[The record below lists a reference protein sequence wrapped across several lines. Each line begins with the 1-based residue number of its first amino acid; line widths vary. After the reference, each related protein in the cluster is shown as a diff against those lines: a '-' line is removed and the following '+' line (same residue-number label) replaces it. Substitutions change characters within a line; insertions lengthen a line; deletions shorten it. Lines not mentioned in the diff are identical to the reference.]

1 MIESTAKVRKAVIPA
16 AGFGTRMFPA
26 TKVVK
31 KELFPIID
39 KDGRAKPIIQII
51 IEEAIS
57 GGIEEVGVVVQESD
71 NETHRDNAPHRN
83 RDRDSQIFTDYFQA
97 VPSYYE
103 KLSPDKQEYCQYLQ
117 NLGNKITLLTQSEQA
132 GYGHAVF
139 CAKDWV
145 GDEAFLLLLGDHI
158 YASEVTK
165 SCASQI
171 LQVYEQ
177 THKSVIGV
185 RIIPGTEIH
194 HYGCISGNLVADGLI
209 NIETIYEKPDLNYA
223 REKLHVTGMKEDE
236 FLGVFGMY
244 VLTSKIFD
252 YLEENIK
259 QNAREKGEFQLTS
272 CLDKLQKLEGMTGY
286 LVKGRCFDTGMP
298 DVYWQT
304 MIDFRNA

>member
-1 MIESTAKVRKAVIPA
+1 MTESKAKVRKAIIPA

-51 IEEAIS
+51 VEEAINA
-57 GGIEEVGVVVQESD
+57 GIEKVGIVIQKSD
-71 NETHRDNAPHRN
+71 R
-83 RDRDSQIFTDYFQA
+83 QVFTDFFQA
-97 VPSYYE
+97 MPSYYQ
-103 KLSPDKQEYCQYLQ
+103 KLSSEKQEYCQYLQ
-117 NLGNKITLLTQSEQA
+117 NLGSKITLLTQSEQA

-139 CAKDWV
+139 CAKEWV
-145 GDEAFLLLLGDHI
+145 GDEPFLLLLGDHI
-158 YASEVTK
+158 YASEVEN

-185 RIIPGTEIH
+185 RIIPGIEIH
-194 HYGCISGNLVADGLI
+194 HYGCISGSLVADGII
-209 NIETIYEKPDLNYA
+209 NIDTIYEKPELNYA
-223 REKLHVTGMKEDE
+223 KQKLHVAGMKEDE
-236 FLGVFGMY
+236 FLGVFGIY
-244 VLTSKIFD
+244 LLTAKIFD

-272 CLDKLQKLEGMTGY
+272 CLDKLQKTEGMNGY
-286 LVKGRCFDTGMP
+286 LVKGKCFDTGMP

>member
-1 MIESTAKVRKAVIPA
+1 MTESIAKVRKAVIPA

-26 TKVVK
+26 SKVVK

-51 IEEAIS
+51 VEEAIS
-57 GGIEEVGVVVQESD
+57 GGIEEVGIVVQKSD
-71 NETHRDNAPHRN
+71 IPV
-83 RDRDSQIFTDYFQA
+83 FTDYFQA
-97 VPSYYE
+97 LPSYYQ
-103 KLSPDKQEYCQYLQ
+103 KLSAEKQEYCQYLQ
-117 NLGNKITLLTQSEQA
+117 NLGSKITLLTQSEQA

-139 CAKDWV
+139 CAKEWV
-145 GDEAFLLLLGDHI
+145 GDEPFLLLLGDHI
-158 YASEVTK
+158 YASDVEKT
-165 SCASQI
+165 CASQI

-177 THKSVIGV
+177 ANQSLIGV

-209 NIETIYEKPDLNYA
+209 DIDTIYEKPDLNYA
-223 REKLHVTGMKEDE
+223 REKLHVSGMKEDE

-244 VLTSKIFD
+244 VLTTKIFD

-272 CLDKLQKLEGMTGY
+272 CLDKLQRLEGMTGY
-286 LVKGRCFDTGMP
+286 LMKGRCFDTGMP
-298 DVYWQT
+298 DVYRQT
-304 MIDFRNA
+304 MIDFRND

>member
-1 MIESTAKVRKAVIPA
+1 MTESTTKVTKAVIPV

-26 TKVVK
+26 TKVLK

-57 GGIEEVGVVVQESD
+57 GGIEEVGLVVQE
-71 NETHRDNAPHRN
+71 
-83 RDRDSQIFTDYFQA
+83 RDRQIFTDYFQA

-117 NLGNKITLLTQSEQA
+117 NLGKKITLLTQSEQA

-145 GDEAFLLLLGDHI
+145 GDEPFLLLLGDHI

-177 THKSVIGV
+177 TNKSVIGV

-223 REKLHVTGMKEDE
+223 REKLHVAGMKEDE

-272 CLDKLQKLEGMTGY
+272 CLDKLQKTEGMTGY

>member
-1 MIESTAKVRKAVIPA
+1 MTESKAKVRKAVIPA

-51 IEEAIS
+51 VEEAINA
-57 GGIEEVGVVVQESD
+57 GIENVGIVIQKSD
-71 NETHRDNAPHRN
+71 F
-83 RDRDSQIFTDYFQA
+83 QVFTDFFQA
-97 VPSYYE
+97 IPSYYQ
-103 KLSPDKQEYCQYLQ
+103 KLSPEKQEYCQYLQ
-117 NLGNKITLLTQSEQA
+117 NLGSKITLLTQSEQA

-139 CAKDWV
+139 CAKEWV
-145 GDEAFLLLLGDHI
+145 GDEPFLLLLGDHI
-158 YASEVTK
+158 YTSEVKK

-177 THKSVIGV
+177 TNKSVIGV

-194 HYGCISGNLVADGLI
+194 HYGCISGSLVADGII
-209 NIETIYEKPDLNYA
+209 NIDTIYEKPELNYA
-223 REKLHVTGMKEDE
+223 RQKLHVAGMKEDE
-236 FLGVFGMY
+236 FLGVFGIY
-244 VLTSKIFD
+244 LLTAKIFD

-259 QNAREKGEFQLTS
+259 QNVREKGEFQLTS
-272 CLDKLQKLEGMTGY
+272 CLDKLQKTEGMNGY

>member
-1 MIESTAKVRKAVIPA
+1 MTESIAKVRKAVIPA

-51 IEEAIS
+51 VEEAIS
-57 GGIEEVGVVVQESD
+57 GGIEEVGIVVQKSD
-71 NETHRDNAPHRN
+71 IPV
-83 RDRDSQIFTDYFQA
+83 FTDFFQA
-97 VPSYYE
+97 LPSYYQ
-103 KLSPDKQEYCQYLQ
+103 KLSPEKQEYCQYLQ
-117 NLGNKITLLTQSEQA
+117 NLGSKITLLTQSEQA

-139 CAKDWV
+139 CAKEWV
-145 GDEAFLLLLGDHI
+145 GDEPFLLLLGDHI
-158 YASEVTK
+158 YASDVEKT
-165 SCASQI
+165 CTNQI

-177 THKSVIGV
+177 ENKSVIGV

-209 NIETIYEKPDLNYA
+209 NIDTIYEKPDLNFA
-223 REKLHVTGMKEDE
+223 IERLHVAGMKEDE

-244 VLTSKIFD
+244 VLTAKIFD

-259 QNAREKGEFQLTS
+259 QNTREKGEFQLTS
-272 CLDKLQKLEGMTGY
+272 CLDKLQKTEGMTGY

-304 MIDFRNA
+304 MVNFRNA

>member
-1 MIESTAKVRKAVIPA
+1 MTETTAKVRKALIPA
-16 AGFGTRMFPA
+16 AGFGTRMFPV

-71 NETHRDNAPHRN
+71 R
-83 RDRDSQIFTDYFQA
+83 QIFTDYFQG

-103 KLSPDKQEYCQYLQ
+103 KLSPEKQEYCQYLQ
-117 NLGNKITLLTQSEQA
+117 NLGNKITFLTQEQQA

-145 GDEAFLLLLGDHI
+145 RDEPFLLLLGDHI
-158 YASEVTK
+158 YTSEVTK
-165 SCASQI
+165 SCTSQI

-177 THKSVIGV
+177 RNKSVLGV

-194 HYGCISGNLVADGLI
+194 HYGCIGGTLVADSLI
-209 NIETIYEKPDLNYA
+209 NIDTIYEKPDLNYA
-223 REKLHVTGMKEDE
+223 RENLHVLGMKEDN
-236 FLGVFGMY
+236 FLGVFGIY
-244 VLTSKIFD
+244 VLTARIFD

-272 CLDKLQKLEGMTGY
+272 CLDKLQKAEGMTGY

>member
-1 MIESTAKVRKAVIPA
+1 MTELITKVRKALIPA

-51 IEEAIS
+51 VEEAITS
-57 GGIEEVGVVVQESD
+57 GIEEVGIVVQESD
-71 NETHRDNAPHRN
+71 I
-83 RDRDSQIFTDYFQA
+83 SVFTDFWKSL
-97 VPSYYE
+97 PSYYE
-103 KLSPDKQEYCQYLQ
+103 KLSPEKQEYCQYLQ
-117 NLGNKITLLTQSEQA
+117 NLGSKITLLTQSEQA
-132 GYGHAVF
+132 GYGHAVY

-145 GDEAFLLLLGDHI
+145 GDEPFLLLLGDHI
-158 YASEVTK
+158 YASDVEK

-177 THKSVIGV
+177 TNKSVIGV

-194 HYGCISGNLVADGLI
+194 HYGCISGSLVADGLI
-209 NIETIYEKPDLNYA
+209 NIEIIYEKPDLNYA
-223 REKLHVTGMKEDE
+223 REKLHLAGMKEDE

-244 VLTSKIFD
+244 VLTAKIFD

-272 CLDKLQKLEGMTGY
+272 CLDKLQKAAGMTGY
-286 LVKGRCFDTGMP
+286 LVKGKCFDTGMP
-298 DVYWQT
+298 EVYRQT
-304 MIDFRNA
+304 MIDFPNM

>member
-1 MIESTAKVRKAVIPA
+1 MTELITKIRKAVIPA

-26 TKVVK
+26 SKVVK

-39 KDGRAKPIIQII
+39 RDGRAKPIIQII
-51 IEEAIS
+51 VEEAIS
-57 GGIEEVGVVVQESD
+57 GGIEEVGIVVQKSD
-71 NETHRDNAPHRN
+71 IPV
-83 RDRDSQIFTDYFQA
+83 FTDFFQA
-97 VPSYYE
+97 LPSYYQ
-103 KLSPDKQEYCQYLQ
+103 KLSPEKQEYCQYLQ
-117 NLGNKITLLTQSEQA
+117 NLGSKITLLTQSEQA

-139 CAKDWV
+139 CTKEWV
-145 GDEAFLLLLGDHI
+145 GDEPFLLLLGDHI
-158 YASEVTK
+158 YASDVEKTCV
-165 SCASQI
+165 SQI

-177 THKSVIGV
+177 AKKSVIGV

-209 NIETIYEKPDLNYA
+209 DIDTIYEKPDLNFA
-223 REKLHVTGMKEDE
+223 IERLHVAGMKEDE

-244 VLTSKIFD
+244 VLTAKIFD

-259 QNAREKGEFQLTS
+259 QNTREKGEFQLTS
-272 CLDKLQKLEGMTGY
+272 CLDKLQKTEGMTGY
-286 LVKGRCFDTGMP
+286 LMKGRCFDTGMP

>member
-1 MIESTAKVRKAVIPA
+1 MTESKAKVRKAVIPA

-51 IEEAIS
+51 VEEAINA
-57 GGIEEVGVVVQESD
+57 GIENVGIVIQKSD
-71 NETHRDNAPHRN
+71 F
-83 RDRDSQIFTDYFQA
+83 QVFTDFFQA
-97 VPSYYE
+97 IPSYYQ
-103 KLSPDKQEYCQYLQ
+103 KLSPEKQEYCEYLQ
-117 NLGNKITLLTQSEQA
+117 NLGSKITLLTQSEQA

-139 CAKDWV
+139 CAKEWV
-145 GDEAFLLLLGDHI
+145 GDEPFVLLLGDHI
-158 YASEVTK
+158 YTSEVKK

-177 THKSVIGV
+177 TNKSVIGV

-194 HYGCISGNLVADGLI
+194 HYGCISGSLVADGII
-209 NIETIYEKPDLNYA
+209 NIDTIYEKPELNYA
-223 REKLHVTGMKEDE
+223 RQKLHVAGMKEDE
-236 FLGVFGMY
+236 FLGVFGIY
-244 VLTSKIFD
+244 LLTTKIFD

-259 QNAREKGEFQLTS
+259 QNVREKGEFQLTS
-272 CLDKLQKLEGMTGY
+272 CLDKLQKTEGMNGY

>member
-1 MIESTAKVRKAVIPA
+1 MTESMAKVRKAVIPA

-51 IEEAIS
+51 VEEAIS
-57 GGIEEVGVVVQESD
+57 GGIEEVGIVVQKSD
-71 NETHRDNAPHRN
+71 I
-83 RDRDSQIFTDYFQA
+83 SVFTDFFQA
-97 VPSYYE
+97 LPSYYQ
-103 KLSPDKQEYCQYLQ
+103 KLSPEKQEYCQYLQ
-117 NLGNKITLLTQSEQA
+117 NLGDKITFLTQSEQA

-145 GDEAFLLLLGDHI
+145 GDEPFLLLLGDHI
-158 YASEVTK
+158 YASEVK
-165 SCASQI
+165 QSCTNQI

-177 THKSVIGV
+177 TNKSVIGV
-185 RIIPGTEIH
+185 RIIPGIEIH
-194 HYGCISGNLVADGLI
+194 HYGCISGNLVADSLI
-209 NIETIYEKPDLNYA
+209 NIDTIYEKPELNYA
-223 REKLHVTGMKEDE
+223 REKLHVAGMKEDE

-244 VLTSKIFD
+244 VLTAKIFD

-272 CLDKLQKLEGMTGY
+272 CLDKLQKTQGMTGY

>member
-1 MIESTAKVRKAVIPA
+1 MTETTAKVRKAVIPA
-16 AGFGTRMFPA
+16 AGFGTRMFPV

-71 NETHRDNAPHRN
+71 R
-83 RDRDSQIFTDYFQA
+83 QIFTDYFQG

-103 KLSPDKQEYCQYLQ
+103 KLSPEKQEYCQYLQ
-117 NLGNKITLLTQSEQA
+117 NLGNKITFLTQEQQA

-145 GDEAFLLLLGDHI
+145 RDEPFLLLLGDHI
-158 YASEVTK
+158 YTSEVTK
-165 SCASQI
+165 SCTSQI

-177 THKSVIGV
+177 RNKSVLGV

-194 HYGCISGNLVADGLI
+194 HYGCIGGTLVADSLI
-209 NIETIYEKPDLNYA
+209 NIDTIYEKPDLNYA
-223 REKLHVTGMKEDE
+223 RKKLHVLGMKEDN
-236 FLGVFGMY
+236 FLGVFGIY
-244 VLTSKIFD
+244 VLTARIFD

-272 CLDKLQKLEGMTGY
+272 CLDKLQKAEGMTGY

>member
-1 MIESTAKVRKAVIPA
+1 MEKLPKKVRKAVIPA

-26 TKVVK
+26 TKVIK

-39 KDGRAKPIIQII
+39 RDGRAKPIIQVI

-57 GGIEEVGVVVQESD
+57 GGIEEVGIVVQGSD
-71 NETHRDNAPHRN
+71 NTPHHLS
-83 RDRDSQIFTDYFQA
+83 DRQVFSDFFQGT
-97 VPSYYE
+97 PSYYQ
-103 KLSPDKQEYCQYLQ
+103 KLSPDKQQYCEYLQ
-117 NLGNKITLLTQSEQA
+117 DLGSKITFLTQEEQS

-145 GDEAFLLLLGDHI
+145 GDEPFLLLLGDHI
-158 YASEVTK
+158 YASEVEK
-165 SCASQI
+165 SCVDQI

-177 THKSVIGV
+177 TNKSVIGI

-194 HYGCISGNLVADGLI
+194 HYGCISGSLTTDGI
-209 NIETIYEKPDLNYA
+209 IKVETIYEKPELNYA
-223 REKLHVTGMKEDE
+223 RQKLHVAGMKEDE
-236 FLGVFGMY
+236 FLAVFGMY
-244 VLTSKIFD
+244 VLKAKIFD

-272 CLDKLQKLEGMTGY
+272 CLEKLQKSEGMTGY

-298 DVYWQT
+298 EVYWQT

>member
-1 MIESTAKVRKAVIPA
+1 MTESTAKVKKAVIPA

-31 KELFPIID
+31 KELFPIVD
-39 KDGRAKPIIQII
+39 RDGRAKPIIQII
-51 IEEAIS
+51 VEEAIS
-57 GGIEEVGVVVQESD
+57 GGIEEIGIVIQE
-71 NETHRDNAPHRN
+71 T
-83 RDRDSQIFTDYFQA
+83 DRQVFTDFFQA
-97 VPSYYE
+97 LPSYYE

-139 CAKDWV
+139 CAKEWV
-145 GDEAFLLLLGDHI
+145 GDEPFLLLLGDHI
-158 YASEVTK
+158 YASEVKKT
-165 SCASQI
+165 CASQI

-177 THKSVIGV
+177 TNKSVLGV

-194 HYGCISGNLVADGLI
+194 HYGCISGNLVADGII
-209 NIETIYEKPDLNYA
+209 NIDTIYEKPDLNYA
-223 REKLHVTGMKEDE
+223 REKLHVVGMKEDK

-244 VLTSKIFD
+244 VLTAKIFD

-272 CLDKLQKLEGMTGY
+272 CLDKLQKEQGMTGY

-304 MIDFRNA
+304 IIDFRNA

>member
-1 MIESTAKVRKAVIPA
+1 MTESKAKVRKAVIPA

-39 KDGRAKPIIQII
+39 RDGKAKPIIQII
-51 IEEAIS
+51 VEEAIS
-57 GGIEEVGVVVQESD
+57 AGIENVGIVIQKSD
-71 NETHRDNAPHRN
+71 F
-83 RDRDSQIFTDYFQA
+83 QVFTDFFQA
-97 VPSYYE
+97 IPSYYQ
-103 KLSPDKQEYCQYLQ
+103 KLSPEKQEYCQYLQ
-117 NLGNKITLLTQSEQA
+117 NLGSKITLLTQSEQA

-139 CAKDWV
+139 CAKEWV
-145 GDEAFLLLLGDHI
+145 GDEPFLLLLGDHI
-158 YASEVTK
+158 YTSEVEN

-171 LQVYEQ
+171 LQIYEQ

-194 HYGCISGNLVADGLI
+194 HYGCISGSLVADGII
-209 NIETIYEKPDLNYA
+209 NIDTIYEKPELNYA
-223 REKLHVTGMKEDE
+223 RQKLHVPGMKKDE
-236 FLGVFGMY
+236 FLGVFGIY
-244 VLTSKIFD
+244 LLTAKIFD

-259 QNAREKGEFQLTS
+259 QNVREKGEFQLTS
-272 CLDKLQKLEGMTGY
+272 CLDKLQKTEGMNGY

>member
-1 MIESTAKVRKAVIPA
+1 MTETTAKVRKAVIPA
-16 AGFGTRMFPA
+16 AGFGTRMFPV

-71 NETHRDNAPHRN
+71 R
-83 RDRDSQIFTDYFQA
+83 QIFTDYFQG

-103 KLSPDKQEYCQYLQ
+103 KLSPEKQEYCQYLQ
-117 NLGNKITLLTQSEQA
+117 NLGNKITFLTQEQQA

-145 GDEAFLLLLGDHI
+145 RDEPFLLLLGDHI
-158 YASEVTK
+158 YTSEVTK
-165 SCASQI
+165 SCTSQI

-177 THKSVIGV
+177 RNKSVLGV

-194 HYGCISGNLVADGLI
+194 HYGCIGGTLVADSLI
-209 NIETIYEKPDLNYA
+209 NIDTIYEKPDLNYA
-223 REKLHVTGMKEDE
+223 REKLHVLGMKEDN
-236 FLGVFGMY
+236 FLGVFGIY
-244 VLTSKIFD
+244 VLTARIFD

-272 CLDKLQKLEGMTGY
+272 CLDKLQKAEGMTGY

>member
-1 MIESTAKVRKAVIPA
+1 MTETTAKVRKALIPA
-16 AGFGTRMFPA
+16 AGFGTRMFPV

-71 NETHRDNAPHRN
+71 R
-83 RDRDSQIFTDYFQA
+83 QIFTDYFQG

-103 KLSPDKQEYCQYLQ
+103 KLSPEKQEYCQYLQ
-117 NLGNKITLLTQSEQA
+117 NLGNKITLLTQEQQA

-145 GDEAFLLLLGDHI
+145 RDEPFLLLLGDHI
-158 YASEVTK
+158 YTSEVTK
-165 SCASQI
+165 SCTSQI

-177 THKSVIGV
+177 RNKSVLGV

-194 HYGCISGNLVADGLI
+194 HYGCIGGTLVADSLI
-209 NIETIYEKPDLNYA
+209 NIDTTYEKPDLNYA
-223 REKLHVTGMKEDE
+223 RENLHVLGMKEDN
-236 FLGVFGMY
+236 FLGVFGIY
-244 VLTSKIFD
+244 VLTARIFD

-272 CLDKLQKLEGMTGY
+272 CLDKLQKAEGMTGY

>member
-1 MIESTAKVRKAVIPA
+1 
-16 AGFGTRMFPA
+16 MFPA

-57 GGIEEVGVVVQESD
+57 GGIEEVGVVVQSSD
-71 NETHRDNAPHRN
+71 R
-83 RDRDSQIFTDYFQA
+83 QIFTDYFQG

-103 KLSPDKQEYCQYLQ
+103 KLSPEKQEYCQYLQ
-117 NLGNKITLLTQSEQA
+117 NLGNKITLLTQEQQA

-145 GDEAFLLLLGDHI
+145 RDEPFLLLLGDHL
-158 YASEVTK
+158 YTSEVTK
-165 SCASQI
+165 SCTSQI

-177 THKSVIGV
+177 TNKSVLGV

-194 HYGCISGNLVADGLI
+194 HYGCIGGTLVADSLI
-209 NIETIYEKPDLNYA
+209 NIDTIYEKPDLNYA
-223 REKLHVTGMKEDE
+223 REKLHVLGMKEDH
-236 FLGVFGMY
+236 FLGVFGIY
-244 VLTSKIFD
+244 VLTARIFD

-272 CLDKLQKLEGMTGY
+272 CLDKLQKAEGMTGY

-304 MIDFRNA
+304 MINFRNA

>member
-1 MIESTAKVRKAVIPA
+1 MTESKAKVRKAVIPA

-39 KDGRAKPIIQII
+39 RDGKAKPIIQII
-51 IEEAIS
+51 VEEAIS
-57 GGIEEVGVVVQESD
+57 AGIENVGIVIQKSD
-71 NETHRDNAPHRN
+71 F
-83 RDRDSQIFTDYFQA
+83 QVFTDFFQA
-97 VPSYYE
+97 IPSYYQ
-103 KLSPDKQEYCQYLQ
+103 KLSPEKQEYCEYLQ
-117 NLGNKITLLTQSEQA
+117 NLGSKVTLLTQSEQA

-139 CAKDWV
+139 CAKEWV
-145 GDEAFLLLLGDHI
+145 GDEPFLLLLGDHI
-158 YASEVTK
+158 YASEVK
-165 SCASQI
+165 NSCAGQI
-171 LQVYEQ
+171 LQIYEQ

-194 HYGCISGNLVADGLI
+194 HYGCISGSLVADGII
-209 NIETIYEKPDLNYA
+209 NIDTIYEKPELNYA
-223 REKLHVTGMKEDE
+223 REKLHVAGMKKDE
-236 FLGVFGMY
+236 FLGVFGIY
-244 VLTSKIFD
+244 LLTAKIFD

-272 CLDKLQKLEGMTGY
+272 CLDKLQKTEGMNGY

>member
-1 MIESTAKVRKAVIPA
+1 MTETTAKVRKALIPA

-71 NETHRDNAPHRN
+71 R
-83 RDRDSQIFTDYFQA
+83 QIFTDYFQG

-103 KLSPDKQEYCQYLQ
+103 KLSPEKQEYCQYLQ
-117 NLGNKITLLTQSEQA
+117 NLGNKITFLTQEQQA

-145 GDEAFLLLLGDHI
+145 RDEPFLLLLGDHL
-158 YASEVTK
+158 YTSEVTK
-165 SCASQI
+165 SCTSQI

-177 THKSVIGV
+177 RNKSVLGV

-194 HYGCISGNLVADGLI
+194 HYGCIGGTLVADSLI
-209 NIETIYEKPDLNYA
+209 NIDTIYEKPDLNYA
-223 REKLHVTGMKEDE
+223 RKKLHVLGMKEDN
-236 FLGVFGMY
+236 FLGVFGIY
-244 VLTSKIFD
+244 VLTARIFD

-272 CLDKLQKLEGMTGY
+272 CLDKLQKAEGMTGY

>member
-1 MIESTAKVRKAVIPA
+1 MTETTAKVRKALIPA

-51 IEEAIS
+51 IEEDIS
-57 GGIEEVGVVVQESD
+57 GGIEEVGLVVQESD
-71 NETHRDNAPHRN
+71 R
-83 RDRDSQIFTDYFQA
+83 QIFTDYFQG

-103 KLSPDKQEYCQYLQ
+103 KLSPEKQEYCQYLQ
-117 NLGNKITLLTQSEQA
+117 NLGNKITFLTQEQQA

-145 GDEAFLLLLGDHI
+145 RDEPFLLLLGDHI
-158 YASEVTK
+158 YTSEVTK
-165 SCASQI
+165 SCTSQI

-177 THKSVIGV
+177 RNKSVLGV

-194 HYGCISGNLVADGLI
+194 HYGCIGGTLVADSLI
-209 NIETIYEKPDLNYA
+209 NIDSIYEKPDLNYA
-223 REKLHVTGMKEDE
+223 RENLHVLGMKEDN
-236 FLGVFGMY
+236 FLGVFGIY
-244 VLTSKIFD
+244 VLTARIFD

-272 CLDKLQKLEGMTGY
+272 CLDKLQKAEGMTGY

>member
-1 MIESTAKVRKAVIPA
+1 MTESKAKVRKAVIPA

-39 KDGRAKPIIQII
+39 RDGKAKPIIQII
-51 IEEAIS
+51 VEEAIS
-57 GGIEEVGVVVQESD
+57 AGIENVGIVIQKSD
-71 NETHRDNAPHRN
+71 F
-83 RDRDSQIFTDYFQA
+83 QVFTDFFQA
-97 VPSYYE
+97 IPSYYY
-103 KLSPDKQEYCQYLQ
+103 KLSPEKQEYCEYLQ
-117 NLGNKITLLTQSEQA
+117 NLGSKITLLTQSEQA

-139 CAKDWV
+139 CAKEWV
-145 GDEAFLLLLGDHI
+145 KDEPFLLLLGDHI
-158 YASEVTK
+158 YASEVKK

-171 LQVYEQ
+171 LQIYEQ
-177 THKSVIGV
+177 TNKSVIGV

-194 HYGCISGNLVADGLI
+194 HYGCISGNLVADGII
-209 NIETIYEKPDLNYA
+209 NIDTIYEKPELNYA
-223 REKLHVTGMKEDE
+223 RQKLHVAGMKEDE
-236 FLGVFGMY
+236 FLGVFGIY
-244 VLTSKIFD
+244 LLTAKIFD

-272 CLDKLQKLEGMTGY
+272 CLDKLQKTEGMNGY

-304 MIDFRNA
+304 MIDFRNT

>member
-1 MIESTAKVRKAVIPA
+1 MTETTAKVRKALIPA

-71 NETHRDNAPHRN
+71 R
-83 RDRDSQIFTDYFQA
+83 QIFTDYFQA
-97 VPSYYE
+97 IPSYYE
-103 KLSPDKQEYCQYLQ
+103 KLSPEKQEYCQYLQ
-117 NLGNKITLLTQSEQA
+117 NLGNKITLLTQEQQA

-145 GDEAFLLLLGDHI
+145 RDEPFLLLLGDHL
-158 YASEVTK
+158 YTSEVTK
-165 SCASQI
+165 SCTSQI

-177 THKSVIGV
+177 TNKSVLGV

-194 HYGCISGNLVADGLI
+194 HYGCLGGTLVADSLI
-209 NIETIYEKPDLNYA
+209 NIDTIYEKPDLNYA
-223 REKLHVTGMKEDE
+223 REKLHVLGMKEDH
-236 FLGVFGMY
+236 FLGVFGIY
-244 VLTSKIFD
+244 VLRARIFD

-272 CLDKLQKLEGMTGY
+272 CLDKLQKAEGMTGY